1 MMATSFKRDQG
12 LPFIHPDTMPDQYAL
27 IGVGDC
33 MAPLIADGTLVVFD
47 KRSEPRPGDIVGLVL
62 SREAAQRWGVPG
74 LLKRL
79 ALALPPSDLP
89 RGNGGLVVVD
99 QLNPPQRYCIPTED
113 VLAVHKAIGT
123 AESDGAGSARFRP
136 SKVEAWS

>member
-1 MMATSFKRDQG
+1 MATALKSADQA

-47 KRSEPRPGDIVGLVL
+47 KRPEPRPGDIVGLVL
-62 SREAAQRWGVPG
+62 TREAAKRWGVPG

-79 ALALPPSDLP
+79 ALALPPSDL
-89 RGNGGLVVVD
+89 RGVQGLVVVD
-99 QLNPPQRYCIPTED
+99 QINPPRRYCIPTAD
-113 VLAVHKAIGT
+113 ILAVHKAIGT
-123 AESDGAGSARFRP
+123 AESDGAGQARFLP
-136 SKVEAWS
+136 TKAEAWS